1 MKIRGRSEP
10 VVVTITWDD
19 LWLAAIYQPSL
30 EIAGSPRKVY
40 RDRGQNNVRGGRAT
54 EWVEERKQFYL
65 IKLRIT
71 RMILT
76 RQPCRAKPI
85 RLKGNT
91 PDFRLRPLNLS

>member
-1 MKIRGRSEP
+1 MI
-10 VVVTITWDD
+10 VTIISDD
-19 LWLAAIYQPSL
+19 LWIAAIYQPSL

-40 RDRGQNNVRGGRAT
+40 RDRGNMKLQGGRAT
-54 EWVEERKQFYL
+54 EWMEERKQFYL

-71 RMILT
+71 CNVVA

-91 PDFRLRPLNLS
+91 PDFRLRPLNLF